1 MKSFLGKEEGKK
13 TVILFFVAVLSL
25 SVLNGQ
31 DQQKLNI
38 TGQLKDQQ
46 NMQAVSF
53 ATVALRRLSD
63 STLITGT
70 SSNLDGEFQIG
81 SIPVGKYSLIISAIE
96 FNRVIKSIDLKNDFN
111 TGIILLQEKSVT
123 LGEVVVVGERMKAKT
138 EPDKTIYYM
147 NKKLYDASDN
157 GVDMLSYIPGVQ
169 VDIMK
174 NISLEGS
181 QHILILVDGIER
193 DRNFLSQL
201 NASKIDKVEVI
212 NTPGSKYDADV
223 TGVINIILKKNKE
236 TGINGQVHLEMPTS
250 VSEMYIFPDYNFNYR
265 FNKLNLYTS
274 YDGDLSYF
282 NITESS
288 NRNFSDTQGE
298 TEIMSAQFVR
308 QKYWSHRFHYGFDYT
323 FNEKNQ
329 LNFYAFYNPYSSEHS
344 GSVEMHVTGD
354 KFGDKNWSALKQD
367 ADINRSSFYTL
378 YYKHLFNKPGR
389 EIAFDLSY
397 FNFNAVNGTTYIN
410 TDSLP
415 NSYPAK
421 QVNIV
426 KPEQN
431 SVSFKIDYTSPI
443 TEKLKYDAG
452 IKIKSQL
459 LQDRQSDEFKYNE
472 SIYALYGTITYNFSK
487 YTLSMGIRA
496 ERSTS
501 GLTNSFDNNVFA
513 LLPNATLNYKL
524 TPKQNIK
531 LSYNRTVYRPNIYDL
546 NPYTFIDDPYSIQSG
561 NPGLKP
567 EFRQN
572 LSIDYSKNIGNN
584 YISLQLFYLDRSD
597 AINHYTFINDT
608 SIFETRV
615 ANLGKIH
622 GYGIR
627 MAGALKVHNAIAL
640 NPYLKLTDVYTKG
653 NKLAEQYD
661 IPDRHRIAFESG
673 LSAIATFKYDVV
685 ASLQF
690 QYSSPLIDIQGMT
703 FSDALYIISLEKTF
717 KQKIK
722 IGISS
727 ALPFS
732 KTFTYQGSEIKGADF
747 YSHSEGNIRFSVAPV
762 WFKFTYLF
770 NSGKMS
776 NRGYNSKED
785 IDNMPKKGF

>member
-1 MKSFLGKEEGKK
+1 MKSFLGKKEGKK
-13 TVILFFVAVLSL
+13 TIILFFVMVLSL

-38 TGQLKDQQ
+38 KGQLKDQQ

-201 NASKIDKVEVI
+201 NASKIDKVEII

-236 TGINGQVHLEMPTS
+236 TGINGQVHLEIPTS
-250 VSEMYIFPDYNFNYR
+250 VSEMYIFPDYNFNYS

-344 GSVEMHVTGD
+344 GSVEM
-354 KFGDKNWSALKQD
+354 
-367 ADINRSSFYTL
+367 
-378 YYKHLFNKPGR
+378 
-389 EIAFDLSY
+389 
-397 FNFNAVNGTTYIN
+397 
-410 TDSLP
+410 
-415 NSYPAK
+415 
-421 QVNIV
+421 
-426 KPEQN
+426 
-431 SVSFKIDYTSPI
+431 
-443 TEKLKYDAG
+443 
-452 IKIKSQL
+452 
-459 LQDRQSDEFKYNE
+459 
-472 SIYALYGTITYNFSK
+472 
-487 YTLSMGIRA
+487 
-496 ERSTS
+496 
-501 GLTNSFDNNVFA
+501 
-513 LLPNATLNYKL
+513 
-524 TPKQNIK
+524 
-531 LSYNRTVYRPNIYDL
+531 
-546 NPYTFIDDPYSIQSG
+546 
-561 NPGLKP
+561 
-567 EFRQN
+567 
-572 LSIDYSKNIGNN
+572 
-584 YISLQLFYLDRSD
+584 
-597 AINHYTFINDT
+597 
-608 SIFETRV
+608 
-615 ANLGKIH
+615 
-622 GYGIR
+622 
-627 MAGALKVHNAIAL
+627 
-640 NPYLKLTDVYTKG
+640 
-653 NKLAEQYD
+653 
-661 IPDRHRIAFESG
+661 
-673 LSAIATFKYDVV
+673 
-685 ASLQF
+685 
-690 QYSSPLIDIQGMT
+690 
-703 FSDALYIISLEKTF
+703 
-717 KQKIK
+717 
-722 IGISS
+722 
-727 ALPFS
+727 
-732 KTFTYQGSEIKGADF
+732 
-747 YSHSEGNIRFSVAPV
+747 
-762 WFKFTYLF
+762 
-770 NSGKMS
+770 
-776 NRGYNSKED
+776 
-785 IDNMPKKGF
+785 